1 MAIQITPLDPK
12 QATLQIKADLARIL
26 GESGPASLQVA
37 AVSAHPGKN
46 SRRIAFNIRFRRKG
60 AEEAEK
66 EPVVLRLSSR
76 DARQLAKVMAQA
88 ADEADRLA

>member
-12 QATLQIKADLARIL
+12 QATLQIKADLAKIL
-26 GESGPASLQVA
+26 GESGSASLQVA

-60 AEEAEK
+60 AAEAEK